1 MKKHHTLIFS
11 KNIPNQNIIDRLIA
25 NMLKSIKIILLMD
38 YKDGS
43 MFICLLINLS
53 LRGGQS
59 RFDYINFSIK
69 ETPRAVVQLV
79 RNITFT
85 IRAKSVDVG

>member
-38 YKDGS
+38 YKDGWIDVYL
-43 MFICLLINLS
+43 FINKSIPKRRTIKVRLYKLLNK
-53 LRGGQS
+53 RDATCC
-59 RFDYINFSIK
+59 R
-69 ETPRAVVQLV
+69 TAR
-79 RNITFT
+79 T
-85 IRAKSVDVG
+85 

>member
-1 MKKHHTLIFS
+1 M
-11 KNIPNQNIIDRLIA
+11 
-25 NMLKSIKIILLMD
+25 M
-38 YKDGS
+38 DGS

>member
-1 MKKHHTLIFS
+1 
-11 KNIPNQNIIDRLIA
+11 
-25 NMLKSIKIILLMD
+25 MD